1 MADFPQTF
9 TFPFVTPSYLYTG
22 TGGGTFGGAA
32 TTELHLS
39 SVSYTGSGG
48 GTFGGAATTTTE
60 VGYAYTGSGGAVF
73 GGAADTT
80 QTDTYPYT
88 GSGGGVFG
96 GIADTEWDFVP
107 GLTATLTTTSI
118 EQIHATVVVDVN

>member
-22 TGGGTFGGAA
+22 TGGGTFGGDA

-39 SVSYTGSGG
+39 SVSYVGTGG

-60 VGYAYTGSGGAVF
+60 VGYAYTGTGGAVF
-73 GGAADTT
+73 SGAATT
-80 QTDTYPYT
+80 TEADSYPYT

-96 GIADTEWDFVP
+96 GIADTEWDSVS
-107 GLTATLTTTSI
+107 GLTATLTITSL
-118 EQIHATVVVDVN
+118 EQIHATVVVSVN